1 MIIVLIYF
9 QTKGTLPTEI
19 GSLTNLE
26 ELNLYD
32 TDFTG
37 ITIDVNNKVMMNLI
51 NNIQIIFFF
60 FIYIY
65 DVHNLY
71 DAQIDQIKNN
81 NYTHITFF
89 NILIIY
95 FDAFIM
101 IKLKNYYFY

>member
-51 NNIQIIFFF
+51 NNIQIIFIFL
-60 FIYIY
+60 IYI
-65 DVHNLY
+65 Y

-95 FDAFIM
+95 FDALIM